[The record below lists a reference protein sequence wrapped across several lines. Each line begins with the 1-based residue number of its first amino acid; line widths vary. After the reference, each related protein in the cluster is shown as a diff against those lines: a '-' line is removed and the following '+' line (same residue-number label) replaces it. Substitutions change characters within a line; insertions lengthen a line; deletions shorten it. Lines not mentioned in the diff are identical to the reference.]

1 MVFPT
6 ELEPAVEEFTEELS
20 PEELQHARLKND
32 EINRSLGLSTEQDP
46 SDDEILDF
54 DVGKIDDQS
63 VQTYFSEE
71 ELINIA
77 KKNETV
83 NMDIQ
88 DNLPSGNQESYRFV
102 SEVEVVEVDETDNSC
117 LMQVESGAIGIR
129 W

>member
-77 KKNETV
+77 KV

-88 DNLPSGNQESYRFV
+88 DNLPSGKEESYRFV
-102 SEVEVVEVDETDNSC
+102 SDVCEDAKQS
-117 LMQVESGAIGIR
+117 
-129 W
+129 